1 MGLVGVPRLPGALL
15 DRPRLEAA
23 LEEDHALAVLCA
35 PAGMGKTVAMAQW
48 AARTSRRGLWLR
60 LADGGGSPTVF
71 AGHLAL
77 ALHDYGLLEPGNP
90 LSAGP
95 AAFQFVA
102 DPWDTLRRGLARLGE
117 LALAIDE
124 SEYLEPD
131 TVSGLIR
138 LLSDLPSL
146 SVRTTT
152 RVANGFVEPG
162 LTIALDVVVLRDD
175 ELALT
180 RGETAAL
187 LHTSED
193 TPIVG
198 DVLDHGG
205 APGLAR
211 LLTFDENA
219 AGGRGGDRTLRE
231 IDSSRVSEIVDSF
244 LRIRRPS
251 WDTQFTGF
259 LEAICLADAV
269 DVELAARLSGEAD
282 AAVLLDR
289 AEREGLGQ
297 WRGHGSHG
305 LRRDAAAVFE
315 PSPFARRALSASA
328 RRNLSPG
335 RLRELN
341 TLIAQ
346 WELESGHPFSA
357 LRRAVEYRDWP
368 LATDTVRRFWNELLP
383 YGLRVTELFRGVPL
397 TVLGRL
403 PLVTTLLAIIANA
416 RPDHRLR
423 AIEYFLLAAYGSRQR
438 SATRDPADRVLLRAI
453 ESAAQRVSGRDGTKA
468 AREAFDTLGELSP
481 DDRLRLGRN
490 EPSVWNQ
497 VGTSLLY
504 GGDIPRAIVCFRQ
517 SVAVGDAGGYR
528 AGLQGLALL
537 AGTYALDGDIVQAH
551 AVAGRAEEREW
562 PERWKTGY
570 PGSYLQLAHAV
581 IALEDGDLDAADA
594 HLHALDEHRETIEH
608 WAPLLHVDVLI
619 ELRRHR
625 PDIARERIRSIV
637 SAQRARRAVSQ
648 FTSSRLRHTSALAAV
663 AAGDL
668 AGAERLLG
676 RSEDARTAVSRAR
689 IALAAGDAERALRLL
704 NGAAAGQA
712 SARARAEH
720 LALTAAAVAVLG
732 HDDAHTRTAIE
743 RADAALAESGQML
756 ALALVPDA
764 ALSALAA
771 SADRLN
777 QRDFAQRVERARDW
791 AMIGSPGAAP
801 RLTAREHAV
810 ALELGRHDG
819 VAQIAAALN
828 VSPNTVKSQLR
839 ALYRKLG
846 VSSRA
851 EALRALAAWG
861 LVRPGVAGGL
871 DDGLDDP
878 VARGPQEG

>member
-1 MGLVGVPRLPGALL
+1 MGLAGVPRLPGALL
-15 DRPRLEAA
+15 DRPRLEAV
-23 LEEDHALAVLCA
+23 LDEDHALVVLSA

-48 AARTSRRGLWLR
+48 AARTPRRGLWLR
-60 LADGGGSPTVF
+60 VADGGGSPTVF

-77 ALHDYGLLEPGNP
+77 ALHDYGLLDPGNP

-117 LALAIDE
+117 IALAIDE
-124 SEYLEPD
+124 SEYLEPE
-131 TVSGLIR
+131 TISGVIR
-138 LLSDLPSL
+138 LLSDLSSL
-146 SVRTTT
+146 SVRTST
-152 RVANGFVEPG
+152 RVTNGFAEPA
-162 LTIALDVVVLRDD
+162 LTLALDVIVLGDD
-175 ELALT
+175 ALALT

-187 LHTSED
+187 LKTGEHT
-193 TPIVG
+193 PVVA

-211 LLTFDENA
+211 LLTFDESA
-219 AGGRGGDRTLRE
+219 TGGRGGDRTLRE
-231 IDSSRVSEIVDSF
+231 IDSSRVSEIVESF

-251 WDTQFTGF
+251 WDTRFTGF

-269 DVELAARLSGEAD
+269 DVELAVRLTEQAD
-282 AAVLLDR
+282 AAALLDR

-297 WRGHGSHG
+297 WRGHGG
-305 LRRDAAAVFE
+305 QGARRGAAAVFE
-315 PSPFARRALSASA
+315 PSPFAQRALSASA
-328 RRNLSPG
+328 RRNLPAR

-341 TLIAQ
+341 SLIAQ
-346 WELESGHPFSA
+346 WELDTGQPFSA

-368 LATDTVRRFWNELLP
+368 VATDTVRRSWNELLP

-468 AREAFDTLGELSP
+468 AREAFDILGELSP

-497 VGTSLLY
+497 IGTSLLY

-517 SVAVGDAGGYR
+517 SIAASDAGGYR

-537 AGTYALDGDIVQAH
+537 AGTSALDGDIVQAR
-551 AVAGRAEEREW
+551 AIAARAEEREW

-570 PGSYLQLAHAV
+570 PGSFLQLAHTV
-581 IALEDGDLDAADA
+581 IALEDGELESAEA

-619 ELRRHR
+619 QLRRHR
-625 PDIARERIRSIV
+625 PDIARERIRSVV
-637 SAQRARRAVSQ
+637 SAQRARRAVSP
-648 FTSSRLRHTSALAAV
+648 FTSARLRHTSALAAL

-668 AGAERLLG
+668 AAAERVLG

-720 LALTAAAVAVLG
+720 LALTAASVAVLG

-743 RADAALAESGQML
+743 RTDAALAESEQML

-764 ALSALAA
+764 ALAVLAA
-771 SADRLN
+771 SIDRASHP
-777 QRDFAQRVERARDW
+777 DFAERVERARQW
-791 AMIGSPGAAP
+791 AMIAAPGAAP

-819 VAQIAAALN
+819 VAQIAAALS

-861 LVRPGVAGGL
+861 LIRPGVDTGP
-871 DDGLDDP
+871 DDLGSS
-878 VARGPQEG
+878 GPQEG

>member
-1 MGLVGVPRLPGALL
+1 MGLAGVPRLPGALL
-15 DRPRLEAA
+15 DRARLDVA
-23 LEEDHALAVLCA
+23 LEQDRALAVLCA

-60 LADGGGSPTVF
+60 VADGGGSPTVF
-71 AGHLAL
+71 AGQIAL
-77 ALHDYGLLEPGNP
+77 ALHDYGLLDPGNP

-117 LALAIDE
+117 TTLAIDE
-124 SEYLEPD
+124 SEYLDPESITGIIQLLTD
-131 TVSGLIR
+131 VS
-138 LLSDLPSL
+138 SL

-152 RVANGFVEPG
+152 RVANGFVEPA
-162 LTIALDVVVLRDD
+162 LTMALDVTVLRDD
-175 ELALT
+175 ALALT
-180 RGETAAL
+180 PREAATL
-187 LHTSED
+187 LNTRED
-193 TPIVG
+193 TPVVR

-211 LLTFDENA
+211 LLTFDESA
-219 AGGRGGDRTLRE
+219 TGGRGGDRTLRE

-244 LRIRRPS
+244 LRIRRSS
-251 WDTQFTGF
+251 WDSQFTGF

-269 DVELAARLSGEAD
+269 DVDLAIRLTGQEDAAR
-282 AAVLLDR
+282 LLDR

-297 WRGHGSHG
+297 WRGHGTHG
-305 LRRDAAAVFE
+305 PRREAAAVFE
-315 PSPFARRALSASA
+315 PSPFVQRALSASA
-328 RRNLSPG
+328 RRNLPSR
-335 RLRELN
+335 RLRELSL
-341 TLIAQ
+341 LIAQ
-346 WELESGHPFSA
+346 WELETGQSFAA
-357 LRRAVEYRDWP
+357 LRRAVEFREWP

-383 YGLRVTELFRGVPL
+383 YGVQVTELFRGVPV

-403 PLVTTLLAIIANA
+403 PLVATLLAIIANA

-423 AIEYFLLAAYGSRQR
+423 ATEYFLLAAYGSRQR

-468 AREAFDTLGELSP
+468 AREAFETLGELSP
-481 DDRLRLGRN
+481 DERLRLGRN

-497 VGTSLLY
+497 IGTSLLY
-504 GGDIPRAIVCFRQ
+504 GGDTSRAIECFHQ
-517 SVAVGDAGGYR
+517 SVSTSDAGGYR

-537 AGTYALDGDIVQAH
+537 AGTYALDGQIVQAR
-551 AVAGRAEEREW
+551 AVASRAEEREW

-570 PGSYLQLAHAV
+570 PGSFLQVAHALV
-581 IALEDGDLDAADA
+581 ALEDGDLDAADA
-594 HLHALDEHRETIEH
+594 HLHVLDEHRETIEH
-608 WAPLLHVDVLI
+608 WAPLLHLDVLI

-625 PDIARERIRSIV
+625 PDVARERIRSVV

-648 FTSSRLRHTSALAAV
+648 FTSSRLRHTSALVAV

-668 AGAERLLG
+668 TGAERVLG

-704 NGAAAGQA
+704 NAAAAGQA

-732 HDDAHTRTAIE
+732 RDDAHSRAAIE
-743 RADAALAESGQML
+743 RVDAALAESGQML

-764 ALSALAA
+764 ALAVLAA
-771 SADRLN
+771 CADRLSLHE
-777 QRDFAQRVERARDW
+777 FAQRVGRARAW
-791 AMIGSPGAAP
+791 AMIASPDAAP
-801 RLTAREHAV
+801 RLTPREHAV
-810 ALELGRHDG
+810 ARELSRHDG

-828 VSPNTVKSQLR
+828 VSSNTVKSQLR
-839 ALYRKLG
+839 SLYRKLG
-846 VSSRA
+846 VSSRG

-861 LVRPGVAGGL
+861 LVQPVADSGL
-871 DDGLDDP
+871 DDLA
-878 VARGPQEG
+878 ARGPQEG